1 MIQSLDAFT
10 LLFSNV
16 NYQGC
21 TTIVHD
27 KPALQHS
34 GKVACKMCLH
44 PCATAVSAYVPVIW
58 GVCLQAEVQA
68 GHQLLER
75 WGTRNEAIA
84 RLEAVI
90 EGVSGPVALQTS
102 PAKGRQGM
110 PCAAVTVQNM
120 LVLPAKG

>member
-27 KPALQHS
+27 KPALKHS
-34 GKVACKMCLH
+34 GKVVCKMCLQSG
-44 PCATAVSAYVPVIW
+44 ATAVPVIW